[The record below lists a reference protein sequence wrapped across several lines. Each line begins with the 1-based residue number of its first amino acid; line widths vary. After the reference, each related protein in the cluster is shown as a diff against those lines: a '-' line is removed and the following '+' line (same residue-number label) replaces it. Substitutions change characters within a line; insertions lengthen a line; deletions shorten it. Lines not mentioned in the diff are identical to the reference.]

1 MYVHTYYNHVCTV
14 EVYIRTYIISYTICK
29 PRETIFIRFGGLK
42 LRRRRRVVV
51 VAVVAEVEVVVV
63 VAVTTVEVDI
73 MTAKEVVPAAVE
85 AAV

>member
-1 MYVHTYYNHVCTV
+1 V

-42 LRRRRRVVV
+42 LRRRRVVV
-51 VAVVAEVEVVVV
+51 VAVAAEVEVVVV